1 MWRER
6 VLPRLERHLAQRLD
20 SVASYQL
27 LYHEAALANLL
38 EVRHR
43 GLVINCALVLVQLG
57 AGWGLSSVPVEL
69 PALAAMPC
77 VSRSQPCDRA
87 VCTPAGA
94 AVPQRRLRGC
104 GGGSA
109 H

>member
-1 MWRER
+1 M
-6 VLPRLERHLAQRLD
+6 LPRLERHLAERLD

-43 GLVINCALVLVQLG
+43 GLVINCARCCCSLG

-77 VSRSQPCDRA
+77 VLRRRRVTGPCVRLQVLLFHRDACEA
-87 VCTPAGA
+87 VAEEALIELCDW
-94 AVPQRRLRGC
+94 
-104 GGGSA
+104 
-109 H
+109 